1 MSFIIIFS
9 YQVFPKWRL
18 NWICRWRVLNVKA
31 VTLLLTWMPLKRHI
45 YCKRTDVYNIREQ
58 KDVGPLPGSVWVS
71 CPSCT
76 PTLFWATFS
85 DSWETGL
92 TPPVFLV
99 HNGSGAVRAGYR
111 TRYPYG
117 YLVQNHNIVGISSMF
132 WMALIIC
139 ASYRDCCMA
148 ISLFYIQ
155 GVFWESQARLL
166 TAAEGWSR
174 GFHKLRSWQAALR
187 ADESSISHLIVMH
200 SQLIKKT
207 ALGKLYS
214 E

>member
-1 MSFIIIFS
+1 MSFII
-9 YQVFPKWRL
+9 VFLYEVFQNGDWTEFADDACWMLKQSLYYWL
-18 NWICRWRVLNVKA
+18 GCHWKGTSTAKELMCITIC
-31 VTLLLTWMPLKRHI
+31 
-45 YCKRTDVYNIREQ
+45 EQ
-58 KDVGPLPGSVWVS
+58 KDMGPLPGSVWVS

-111 TRYPYG
+111 TRYLYG
-117 YLVQNHNIVGISSMF
+117 HLVQNHNIVGISSMF
-132 WMALIIC
+132 RMALIVC

-166 TAAEGWSR
+166 TAAEDWSR
-174 GFHKLRSWQAALR
+174 GFHKFKSWQAALR

-200 SQLIKKT
+200 SQLIKKA